1 MGRVD
6 SKKKISENKAR
17 SIRKQ
22 KRIILIACEG
32 NNKTE
37 KTYFNNFEN
46 IKSDFN
52 ICYAK
57 GNNTDPLK
65 LVQML
70 IKEIK
75 KLDLNLMGGDIAY
88 LVFDTDMNFNKDKI
102 INAANKLA
110 KDNHIKV
117 ISSNPSIEIWFLL
130 HYEFTTSSM
139 TNSEVIKRI
148 KKYYP
153 KYEKNINIY
162 SDINK
167 NIFTAINRA
176 KKLEKYQLE
185 NGKIIGTVGANPSTE
200 MYKIVE
206 ELSNNINH

>member
-6 SKKKISENKAR
+6 SKIKISENRAR

-22 KRIILIACEG
+22 KRIIFNACEG

-46 IKSDFN
+46 IKSNFN

-75 KLDLNLMGGDIAY
+75 KLDLDLMGGDVAY
-88 LVFDTDMNFNKDKI
+88 LVFDTDIDFNKDKI
-102 INAANKLA
+102 ISAANKLA

-139 TNSEVIKRI
+139 PNSEVIKRI

-167 NIFTAINRA
+167 NTFIAIDRA

-185 NGKIIGTVGANPSTE
+185 NGKIIGTVSANPSTE

-206 ELSNNINH
+206 DLLNNIIN